1 MRRSLRTLRPLPAV
15 ALLALS
21 VVSCPVNPATGE
33 RQLILISE
41 RQEIEMGR
49 EGAQQVE
56 AMIGLYDD
64 SDLQAYVEEIGQELA
79 AKSERPH
86 LPWSFKVV
94 DDPVVNAFAL
104 PGGFIYVTR
113 GILGY
118 FNSQAELAAVV
129 GHEIGHVTARHS
141 AEQLSRAQVAQL
153 GVGVGV
159 VFVPEIAQYSD
170 FLSLGL
176 NLMFLKF
183 SRDDERQADDLGL
196 RYMSRGGYD
205 PDEMV
210 DVFTMLGRVSEAA
223 GSSGLPSWLSTHP
236 DPGERQQRIERA
248 IAQTGI
254 ASGGTVERDR
264 YLQMIDGIVFGENPR
279 QGFFRDGTFQHPD
292 LQFRFEFPADWQTQN
307 MSHAVAGLSPQEDA
321 IIQLTLAESS
331 SLDAAA
337 RSFLAESGIQAG
349 STFSQSVNGL
359 PAYWA
364 YFGAATQSGS
374 ELRGLVVF
382 VEHQEHIYQILG
394 YTMADR
400 MGTYDALFQRSL
412 ASFDRLTDPAAL
424 NVQPS
429 RIELVRL
436 DRAMTL
442 QEFAERYP
450 STVPTATLAL
460 INDLDEGATIP
471 AGGQVKR
478 VVGGVMPEQ

>member
-1 MRRSLRTLRPLPAV
+1 MRRSMRTLRPLPAV

-21 VVSCPVNPATGE
+21 VASCPVNPATGE

-49 EGAQQVE
+49 EGAKQVE
-56 AMIGLYDD
+56 AVIGLYDD
-64 SDLQAYVEEIGQELA
+64 PDLQAYVDQIGQELA
-79 AKSERPH
+79 AKSERPG

-113 GILGY
+113 GILGH
-118 FNSQAELAAVV
+118 FNSEAELAAVV

-153 GVGVGV
+153 GVGVGA

-170 FLSLGL
+170 FLNLGL

-196 RYMSRGGYD
+196 RYMSRGSYD
-205 PDEMV
+205 LREMV
-210 DVFTMLGRVSEAA
+210 DVFTMLGQVSEAA
-223 GSSGLPSWLSTHP
+223 GGSGLPSWLSTHP
-236 DPGERQQRIERA
+236 DPGERRERMERA
-248 IAQTGI
+248 IAEAGSPS
-254 ASGGTVERDR
+254 AGTVGRDR
-264 YLQMIDGIVFGENPR
+264 YLQRIDGIVFGENPR
-279 QGFFRDGTFQHPD
+279 QGFFRGATFLHPD
-292 LQFRFEFPADWQTQN
+292 LEFQFEFPTDWQMQN
-307 MSHAVAGLSPQEDA
+307 MPHAVAGLSPQEDA

-331 SLDAAA
+331 SVDAAA
-337 RSFLAESGIQAG
+337 RSFLSQSGIRAG
-349 STFSQSVNGL
+349 STSSQSVNGL
-359 PAYWA
+359 PARWA
-364 YFGAATQSGS
+364 YFGATTQNGS

-382 VEHQEHIYQILG
+382 LGHEGRVYQILG
-394 YTMADR
+394 YTIADR
-400 MGTYDALFQRSL
+400 MGTYDAVFQRSL

-424 NVQPS
+424 SVQPR
-429 RIELVRL
+429 RIEVLRL

-442 QEFAERYP
+442 EEFAERHP
-450 STVPTATLAL
+450 STVPTTTLAL
-460 INDLDEGATIP
+460 INGWDEGAAIP
-471 AGGQVKR
+471 VGERLKR